1 MCCVVFRVFKK
12 ESEFLFFDLDTREKK
27 KRRRRKSSKLRTLSH
42 PRYEGASTAHPRCLT
57 NSLRNGSLI
66 AIVPAFSWKKISN
79 GPLGGR
85 APGGR
90 TSQAC
95 SLVPSEAE
103 SHTSS

>member
-1 MCCVVFRVFKK
+1 MSFFVFVF
-12 ESEFLFFDLDTREKK
+12 FLDSSREKEK
-27 KRRRRKSSKLRTLSH
+27 KTPKKLLPH
-42 PRYEGASTAHPRCLT
+42 PRYEGASTAHPKCLT
-57 NSLRNGSLI
+57 SNLRNGNLI
-66 AIVPAFSWKKISN
+66 AIVPAFSWKKMSS